1 MRDMAEQP
9 EIENG
14 LTPERPH
21 LIAVHPEIGA
31 GTHLPEHDPQD
42 ESQLPRVLPRSAAVF
57 SIVTFLIGAMVFV
70 VYAPQLPLSGLV
82 GLVLLALL
90 AAIAERLRIMVYS
103 DSNVS
108 VSFICIFAIAVLYGP
123 AGVAVAS
130 PFVTLASYLPR
141 NVLSFRFLFNTGSGI
156 LADVSAAA
164 VLWALIDP
172 NNIEVTP
179 QLVAAS
185 LLAAGVSYG
194 VSSFLVTNVASLATS
209 QSPWAVWQES
219 FQWLFPHYMVFGLLG
234 LACALAYQALGVT
247 GLLAFVAPPFMMRL
261 AIKQYVDKTS
271 RHVAT
276 LKGKNEQ
283 LERANREILAM
294 SMRLRETYDATLEAL
309 AAALDARDRDT
320 GGHSSRVTVYT
331 MEMARCLG
339 IRKDSADWADI
350 ERASLLH
357 DVGKIGVPDSILN
370 KPGPLTAEEWQEM
383 RKHPATGYEMLKDVE
398 FLSAAAEIVYSHH
411 ERYDGKGYPKGLKG
425 DEIPLGSR
433 IFAVADAF
441 DAMTSDR
448 PYRRALDWQKARDEI
463 LTNSGVQFDPRV
475 VEAFVKCADAW
486 REELEE
492 QKAAA

>member
-21 LIAVHPEIGA
+21 LIAMHPDMEEEVHLREA
-31 GTHLPEHDPQD
+31 EALE
-42 ESQLPRVLPRSAAVF
+42 ESPVPDALPRSAVAFCV
-57 SIVTFLIGAMVFV
+57 VTFLVGVAFFA
-70 VYAPQLPLSGLV
+70 VYAPQLPHSGLM
-82 GLVLLALL
+82 GLVLLTLL
-90 AAIAERLRIMVYS
+90 AVIADRLAILVYS
-103 DSNVS
+103 NSKVS
-108 VSFICIFAIAVLYGP
+108 ISFICLFAITVLYGP
-123 AGVAVAS
+123 PGVAVAA
-130 PFVTLASYLPR
+130 PFATLSLHLPR
-141 NVLSFRFLFNTGSGI
+141 KVLSSKFLFNVGNDIISEV
-156 LADVSAAA
+156 LAAAAFWSIIDPSHIEVSPRVVSAA
-164 VLWALIDP
+164 
-172 NNIEVTP
+172 
-179 QLVAAS
+179 
-185 LLAAGVSYG
+185 LAAATVSYG
-194 VSSFLVTNVASLATS
+194 VSSLLVANVLSLVTR
-209 QSPWAVWQES
+209 QRPWAIWQEK

-247 GLLAFVAPPFMMRL
+247 GLLVFVAPPFMMRL

-271 RHVAT
+271 LHVAT
-276 LKGKNEQ
+276 LKVKNEQ

-331 MEMARCLG
+331 MAMARCLG
-339 IRKDSADWADI
+339 IRKESADWADI

-448 PYRRALDWQKARDEI
+448 PYRRALDWRKARDEI
-463 LTNSGVQFDPRV
+463 LTNSGVQFDPKV

>member
-21 LIAVHPEIGA
+21 LIAVQPEIGA
-31 GTHLPEHDPQD
+31 ATHLPEREPQG
-42 ESQLPRVLPRSAAVF
+42 EGRQVPRVLPRSAAVF
-57 SIVTFLIGAMVFV
+57 SIATFLIGAMVFA
-70 VYAPQLPLSGLV
+70 VYAPRLPHSGLV
-82 GLVLLALL
+82 GLVLLTLL
-90 AAIAERLRIMVYS
+90 AAIAERLRIMVYN

-108 VSFICIFAIAVLYGP
+108 VSFVCIFAIAVLYGP
-123 AGVAVAS
+123 SGVAVAS
-130 PFVTLASYLPR
+130 PLVTLALFLPR
-141 NVLSFRFLFNTGSGI
+141 NVLSFRFLFNAGSGI
-156 LADVSAAA
+156 LAEVFAAA
-164 VLWALIDP
+164 VLWALIDH

-179 QLVAAS
+179 QVVAAS
-185 LLAAGVSYG
+185 LAAAGVGYA
-194 VSSFLVTNVASLATS
+194 VSSFLVTNVVSLATR

-234 LACALAYQALGVT
+234 LACALAYQALGVS

-331 MEMARCLG
+331 MEMARCLS

-383 RKHPATGYEMLKDVE
+383 RKHPAIGYEMLKDVE
-398 FLSAAAEIVYSHH
+398 FLAAAAEIVYSHH

-448 PYRRALDWQKARDEI
+448 PYRRALDWRKAREEI
-463 LTNSGVQFDPRV
+463 LTNSGVQFDPKV
-475 VEAFVKCADAW
+475 VKAFLECIDGWK
-486 REELEE
+486 EGLEE
-492 QKAAA
+492 QEAA